1 MRSGSAAALPPPI
14 PNRIIVNGI
23 IDMRHIAVSY
33 YPAQLIVLCEA
44 AEHTPSI
51 VFPSAVSLQ
60 PSALANATSPPAI
73 AMVHWTSRRRGGP
86 PFFKERASSQTLLHV
101 RHMNEQLSP
110 QQQQQRRELLELLA
124 QCSDHLGGG
133 DDVDALVEGARAW
146 LVQLKREASEL
157 QAMPKL
163 TLQQKSRLTLSQ
175 LNVEHCECIIS
186 LHEALKQS
194 SARCT
199 LVIPPDGAVYRPNVK
214 RDDQQ
219 PKNIMIRN
227 ARFFNGIAREGM
239 RFEVPVKPHVVLS
252 DVFECSAVH
261 PDCELAAVDD
271 GDHPPAFVT
280 VVSVTKSAQQDTA
293 AGAGSSDGGSFDVVV
308 SAVPH
313 VRLLPPPEAFR
324 ANVSNGKTVEMMSR
338 KNFQS
343 WQRMEM
349 IEADRRFS
357 AAPGGWSEDDFSKWL
372 DAAQAER

>member
-1 MRSGSAAALPPPI
+1 LD
-14 PNRIIVNGI
+14 V
-23 IDMRHIAVSY
+23 
-33 YPAQLIVLCEA
+33 
-44 AEHTPSI
+44 
-51 VFPSAVSLQ
+51 
-60 PSALANATSPPAI
+60 AT
-73 AMVHWTSRRRGGP
+73 P
-86 PFFKERASSQTLLHV
+86 PFFKERASSQTLLDI
-101 RHMNEQLSP
+101 RHMSEQLSP
-110 QQQQQRRELLELLA
+110 EQQQQRRELLELLA

-146 LVQLKREASEL
+146 LAQLKREASEL

-163 TLQQKSRLTLSQ
+163 TLQQKSRLHGLPP
-175 LNVEHCECIIS
+175 LVEHCECIIS

-199 LVIPPDGAVYRPNVK
+199 LVIPPGPDGAVYRPNVK

-227 ARFFNGIAREGM
+227 ARFFNGIARAGM

-261 PDCELAAVDD
+261 LDCELAEVDD
-271 GDHPPAFVT
+271 GEHPPAFVT
-280 VVSVTKSAQQDTA
+280 IVSVTKSAQQDTA
-293 AGAGSSDGGSFDVVV
+293 AGDGSSDGGSFDVVV

-324 ANVSNGKTVEMMSR
+324 AIVSNGKTVEMMSR

-349 IEADRRFS
+349 IEADRHFS